1 VTKGESGTLKE
12 SLKNQAPEKLRTETS
27 KEGSQRGSGLREH
40 RVFVPLSRGMTL
52 ISQTNSENPKNG
64 SSRQINQ
71 NYVGKTVEAN
81 NYNSNEKGGFNEP
94 QIMH

>member
-1 VTKGESGTLKE
+1 
-12 SLKNQAPEKLRTETS
+12 
-27 KEGSQRGSGLREH
+27 
-40 RVFVPLSRGMTL
+40 MTL

-94 QIMH
+94 QIMR